1 MQRTEK
7 ILVLTLL
14 LLIFL
19 TRLYHINTP
28 PWEFEESWRQADT
41 ESMAWNFVNYD
52 FDLWRPNL
60 NYDGPFPNIP
70 ALEFPVTTGLIA
82 LLYGIFGRQY
92 FWARLVPIIFFL
104 LSSLY
109 LYLFAR
115 LHLGVRA
122 ALLGLACYG
131 ILPIFLYYSRAIMPE
146 TAALMFMNGGLY
158 YFNLYLLRTKE
169 KRQIF
174 IGRRN
179 REAPLLI
186 SGLFLTLGIMTKPP
200 VIFVGLPMF
209 YLCFKE
215 LGLSWLSR
223 KKIWLYALLTLALPL
238 VYYLYSGSLA
248 DYKFTLGIS
257 RDLVLKK
264 ALTAFYSPEALEF
277 YFTNIPK
284 TIGLS
289 SFILLFPAI
298 LTLGKKERVIL
309 VWFLAMLLEVALIV
323 SPIRA
328 TYYLIFWAVPCA
340 LLLGILL
347 ERILAGKRGKVLAMV
362 LLLIVALESYIW
374 VKPMYSVNEVMV
386 TQVKVVQQ
394 LTTEEDLLVVGSF
407 DPCLLSLSD
416 RRGWRY
422 NLGLY
427 PDIPEDPYQELNY
440 YIAKGA
446 KYFVP
451 IQGNIYGDEDGE
463 LLAYIESQYPKI
475 EPVAGYP
482 VYLLK

>member
-1 MQRTEK
+1 M
-7 ILVLTLL
+7 
-14 LLIFL
+14 
-19 TRLYHINTP
+19 
-28 PWEFEESWRQADT
+28 
-41 ESMAWNFVNYD
+41 
-52 FDLWRPNL
+52 
-60 NYDGPFPNIP
+60 
-70 ALEFPVTTGLIA
+70 
-82 LLYGIFGRQY
+82 
-92 FWARLVPIIFFL
+92 
-104 LSSLY
+104 
-109 LYLFAR
+109 
-115 LHLGVRA
+115 
-122 ALLGLACYG
+122 
-131 ILPIFLYYSRAIMPE
+131 
-146 TAALMFMNGGLY
+146 
-158 YFNLYLLRTKE
+158 
-169 KRQIF
+169 
-174 IGRRN
+174 
-179 REAPLLI
+179 
-186 SGLFLTLGIMTKPP
+186 
-200 VIFVGLPMF
+200 
-209 YLCFKE
+209 
-215 LGLSWLSR
+215 
-223 KKIWLYALLTLALPL
+223 
-238 VYYLYSGSLA
+238 
-248 DYKFTLGIS
+248 
-257 RDLVLKK
+257 LKK